1 MISASSSYLDQLD
14 FYDRVERGII
24 QPIVA
29 WLCAGK
35 PLNVLDAG
43 CGEGAPAMTFAE
55 AGCSV
60 TAVDVDSPSVEKAR
74 QLLAATPFADRVK
87 IREENILQ
95 LPFEDNQFDLVW
107 CSYVLHHIED
117 KLVAAREIRRVLK
130 PGGRFAIREGGL
142 PLQMLPFDLG
152 LGEPGLQ
159 GRLHVADDKWFAAMV
174 KDTMPD
180 EVPFPYG
187 WLKLLMDTDFTDIAA
202 KTFTL
207 DLLPPFDAAQSEF
220 IVHRLRRVLER
231 DQEAYGPFL
240 SDEDCETLKQ
250 LIDPRSPH
258 YILKRSDLHIRY
270 GVCVYVGQKPR

>member
-1 MISASSSYLDQLD
+1 VTSENPSYLDQLD
-14 FYDRVERGII
+14 FYDHVERGII
-24 QPIVA
+24 EPIVA
-29 WLCAGK
+29 WLCDGRA
-35 PLNVLDAG
+35 LTVLDAG
-43 CGEGAPAMTFAE
+43 CGEGAPAMAFAE

-60 TAVDVDSPSVEKAR
+60 TAVDVDSPSLETAR
-74 QLLAATPFADRVK
+74 HLLAATPFADRVK
-87 IREENILQ
+87 ISEENILQ

-107 CSYVLHHIED
+107 CSYILHHIED
-117 KLVAAREIRRVLK
+117 KLAAAREIRRVLK

-187 WLKLLMDTDFTDIAA
+187 WLKLLMDTDFSDLTA

-220 IVHRLRRVLER
+220 IVYRLRRVLER

-250 LIDPRSPH
+250 LLDPQSPH
-258 YILKRSDLHIRY
+258 YILKRTDLHVRY
-270 GVCVYVGQKPR
+270 GVCVYVGQKPG